1 MANLKEL
8 RNRITSIGSTMKIT
22 SAMKM
27 VSAAKLKKAQDAIVQ
42 MRPYAS
48 KLTEILQK
56 ASSTLDSSEN
66 AYGEVRDG
74 NKVRL
79 VVISSNRGLCGGFNS
94 SVVKKAKS
102 YMAANPAEYTIAT
115 VGKKAHDAF
124 KNDSRKVSSNTALW
138 DEITFDGAKQEAQA
152 LMDGFV
158 AGEFDKV
165 VIVYNSFKNAAVQE
179 PQAEQFL
186 PIATEEQLGT
196 EAISD
201 TTQVMPLAIKE
212 GVKTNDARDSTE
224 YIYEPSME
232 EILADLIPTSL
243 KTQFFAALLDANAS
257 EHGARM
263 TAMHKAT
270 DNAKALQGDLK
281 LEYNKARQAA
291 ITNEILEIVG
301 GADALAG

>member
-8 RNRITSIGSTMKIT
+8 RNRIASVGSTMKIT

-56 ASSTLDSSEN
+56 ASGTLDASEN
-66 AYGEVRDG
+66 AYGQVREG

-79 VVISSNRGLCGGFNS
+79 VIITSNRGLCGGFNS
-94 SVVKKAKS
+94 SIVKKAKS
-102 YMAANPAEYTIAT
+102 YMEANPADYTIST
-115 VGKKAHDAF
+115 IGKKGGEAF
-124 KNDSRKVSSNTALW
+124 KYDARSSTRNTELW
-138 DEITFDGAKQEAQA
+138 DDITFDGAKEQAQV
-152 LMDGFV
+152 LMDGFL

-165 VIVYNSFKNAAVQE
+165 VILYNAFKNAAVQE
-179 PQAEQFL
+179 PTVEQFL
-186 PIATEEQLGT
+186 PIAMDESEGP
-196 EAISD
+196 AD
-201 TTQVMPLAIKE
+201 T
-212 GVKTNDARDSTE
+212 TE
-224 YIYEPSME
+224 YIYEPGKA
-232 EILADLIPTSL
+232 EILKDLIPTSL
-243 KTQFFAALLDANAS
+243 KTQLFAALLDANAS

>member
-56 ASSTLDSSEN
+56 ASSTLDASEN
-66 AYGEVRDG
+66 AFGEEREG
-74 NKVRL
+74 NKTRL

-94 SVVKKAKS
+94 SVVKKANAYIQES
-102 YMAANPAEYTIAT
+102 GEEITIST
-115 VGKKAHDAF
+115 VGKKAGEAF
-124 KNDSRKVSSNTALW
+124 KYDERKVDDNIELW
-138 DEITFDGAKQEAQA
+138 DNISFENATTYAEG
-152 LMDGFV
+152 LMAGFL
-158 AGEFDKV
+158 AGEYDKV
-165 VIVYNSFKNAAVQE
+165 VVVYNAFRNAAVQE
-179 PQAEQFL
+179 PTAEQFL
-186 PIATEEQLGT
+186 PIAMSGEEEGPV
-196 EAISD
+196 D
-201 TTQVMPLAIKE
+201 T
-212 GVKTNDARDSTE
+212 TE
-224 YIYEPSME
+224 YIYEPSKE
-232 EILADLIPTSL
+232 EILEDLIPTSL
-243 KTQFFAALLDANAS
+243 KTQLFAALLDANAS

-270 DNAKALQGDLK
+270 DNAKELQGDLK

>member
-66 AYGEVRDG
+66 IYGEVREG
-74 NKVRL
+74 NRVRL

-102 YMAANPAEYTIAT
+102 FMATNPGEYSIAT

-138 DEITFDGAKQEAQA
+138 DEITFDGAKQEAQS
-152 LMDGFV
+152 LMNGFV

-165 VIVYNSFKNAAVQE
+165 VILYNSFKNAAVQE

-186 PIATEEQLGT
+186 PIAMEEQLASAEVT
-196 EAISD
+196 D
-201 TTQVMPLAIKE
+201 T
-212 GVKTNDARDSTE
+212 TE

-232 EILADLIPTSL
+232 EILKDLIPTSL

>member
-158 AGEFDKV
+158 EGEFDKV
-165 VIVYNSFKNAAVQE
+165 VILYNSFKNAAVQE

-186 PIATEEQLGT
+186 PIAMEEKLGSTEVT
-196 EAISD
+196 D
-201 TTQVMPLAIKE
+201 T
-212 GVKTNDARDSTE
+212 TE
-224 YIYEPSME
+224 YIYEPSMQ

>member
-8 RNRITSIGSTMKIT
+8 RVRITSIGSTMKIT

-66 AYGEVRDG
+66 AYGEVRDT
-74 NKVRL
+74 NRTRL
-79 VVISSNRGLCGGFNS
+79 VVITSNRGLCGAFNS
-94 SVVKKAKS
+94 SVVKKAKALMTDS
-102 YMAANPAEYTIAT
+102 NDDFSIVAI
-115 VGKKAHDAF
+115 GKKAGDAF
-124 KNDSRKVSSNTALW
+124 KDDARLVERNPELW
-138 DEITFDGAKQEAQA
+138 DNIGFEAASEYAQK
-152 LMDGFV
+152 LMDGYL

-165 VIVYNSFKNAAVQE
+165 VLVYNAFRNAAVQE
-179 PQAEQFL
+179 PTAEQML
-186 PIATEEQLGT
+186 PISMEVDGPV
-196 EAISD
+196 D
-201 TTQVMPLAIKE
+201 TT
-212 GVKTNDARDSTE
+212 E
-224 YIYEPSME
+224 YLYEPTKS
-232 EILADLIPTSL
+232 EILEDLIPTSL
-243 KTQFFAALLDANAS
+243 KTQFFASLLDANAS

>member
-74 NKVRL
+74 NRVRL

-102 YMAANPAEYTIAT
+102 YMVANPGEYTIAT

-138 DEITFDGAKQEAQA
+138 DDISFEGAKQEAQS

-179 PQAEQFL
+179 QQAEQFL
-186 PIATEEQLGT
+186 PIAMEEQLGT
-196 EAISD
+196 EEVVD
-201 TTQVMPLAIKE
+201 
-212 GVKTNDARDSTE
+212 NTE
-224 YIYEPSME
+224 YIYEPSMQ

>member
-8 RNRITSIGSTMKIT
+8 RNRITSVGSTMKIT

-56 ASSTLDSSEN
+56 ASGTLEASEN
-66 AYGEVRDG
+66 AFGETRDG
-74 NKVRL
+74 NSVRL
-79 VVISSNRGLCGGFNS
+79 VVITSNRGLCGAFNS
-94 SVVKKAKS
+94 SVVKAAKL
-102 YMAANPAEYTIAT
+102 YMENNPAEYTIST
-115 VGKKAHDAF
+115 VGKKGGEAF
-124 KNDSRKVSSNTALW
+124 KYDKRLVSRNVGLW
-138 DEITFDGAKQEAQA
+138 DEITFDGAKEEAES
-152 LMDGFV
+152 LMNGFLE
-158 AGEFDKV
+158 GDYDKV
-165 VIVYNSFKNAAVQE
+165 VLVYNAFRNAAVQE
-179 PQAEQFL
+179 PTTEQFL
-186 PIATEEQLGT
+186 PIAMDEDAGEST
-196 EAISD
+196 D
-201 TTQVMPLAIKE
+201 T
-212 GVKTNDARDSTE
+212 TE
-224 YIYEPSME
+224 YIYEPGKA
-232 EILADLIPTSL
+232 EILKDLIPTSL

>member
-8 RNRITSIGSTMKIT
+8 RNRITSVGSTMKIT

-27 VSAAKLKKAQDAIVQ
+27 VSAAKLKKAQNAIVQ

-56 ASSTLDSSEN
+56 ASGTLDASEN
-66 AYGEVRDG
+66 AYGQVREG

-79 VVISSNRGLCGGFNS
+79 VIITSNRGLCGGFNS
-94 SVVKKAKS
+94 SIVKKAKS
-102 YMAANPAEYTIAT
+102 FMEANPADYTIST
-115 VGKKAHDAF
+115 IGKKGGEAF
-124 KNDSRKVSSNTALW
+124 KYDARLSTRNTGLW
-138 DEITFDGAKQEAQA
+138 DDITFEGAKEQAQV
-152 LMDGFV
+152 LMDGFL

-165 VIVYNSFKNAAVQE
+165 VLLYNAFKNAAVQE
-179 PQAEQFL
+179 PTAEQFL
-186 PIATEEQLGT
+186 PIAMDESEGP
-196 EAISD
+196 AD
-201 TTQVMPLAIKE
+201 T
-212 GVKTNDARDSTE
+212 TE
-224 YIYEPSME
+224 YIYEPGKA
-232 EILADLIPTSL
+232 EILKDLIPTSL
-243 KTQFFAALLDANAS
+243 KTQLFAALLDANAS

-281 LEYNKARQAA
+281 LEYHKARQAA

-301 GADALAG
+301 GADALSG

>member
-8 RNRITSIGSTMKIT
+8 RVRITSIGSTMKIT

-66 AYGEVRDG
+66 AYGVVRDT
-74 NKVRL
+74 NRTRV
-79 VVISSNRGLCGGFNS
+79 VVITSNRGLCGAFNS
-94 SVVKKAKS
+94 SVVKKAKAL
-102 YMAANPAEYTIAT
+102 MADSNDDFSIVAI
-115 VGKKAHDAF
+115 GKKAGDAF
-124 KNDSRKVSSNTALW
+124 KDDTRLVERNPGLW
-138 DEITFDGAKQEAQA
+138 DNIGFEAASEYAQK
-152 LMDGFV
+152 LMDGFL

-165 VIVYNSFKNAAVQE
+165 VLVYNAFRNAAVQE
-179 PQAEQFL
+179 PTAEQML
-186 PIATEEQLGT
+186 PISVEVDGLV
-196 EAISD
+196 D
-201 TTQVMPLAIKE
+201 TT
-212 GVKTNDARDSTE
+212 E
-224 YIYEPSME
+224 YLYEPTKS
-232 EILADLIPTSL
+232 EILEDLIPTSL
-243 KTQFFAALLDANAS
+243 KTQFFASLLDANAS

>member
-138 DEITFDGAKQEAQA
+138 DEITFEGAKQEAQA
-152 LMDGFV
+152 LMEGFV
-158 AGEFDKV
+158 ASEFDKV
-165 VIVYNSFKNAAVQE
+165 VIVYNAFKNAAVQE

-186 PIATEEQLGT
+186 PIAMEEKLSSTEVT
-196 EAISD
+196 D
-201 TTQVMPLAIKE
+201 T
-212 GVKTNDARDSTE
+212 TE
-224 YIYEPSME
+224 YIYEPSMQ

>member
-8 RNRITSIGSTMKIT
+8 RVRITSIGSTMKIT

-66 AYGEVRDG
+66 AYGVVRDT
-74 NKVRL
+74 NRTRV
-79 VVISSNRGLCGGFNS
+79 VVITSNRGLCGAFNS
-94 SVVKKAKS
+94 SVVKKAKAL
-102 YMAANPAEYTIAT
+102 MADSDDDFSIVAI
-115 VGKKAHDAF
+115 GKKAGDAF
-124 KNDSRKVSSNTALW
+124 KDDARLVERNPELW
-138 DEITFDGAKQEAQA
+138 DNIGFEAASEYAQK
-152 LMDGFV
+152 LMDGYL

-165 VIVYNSFKNAAVQE
+165 VLVYNAFRNAAVQE
-179 PQAEQFL
+179 PTSEQML
-186 PIATEEQLGT
+186 PISMEVDGPV
-196 EAISD
+196 D
-201 TTQVMPLAIKE
+201 TT
-212 GVKTNDARDSTE
+212 E
-224 YIYEPSME
+224 YLYEPTKS
-232 EILADLIPTSL
+232 EILEDLIPTSL
-243 KTQFFAALLDANAS
+243 KTQFFASLLDANAS

>member
-138 DEITFDGAKQEAQA
+138 DEITFDGAKQEVQA
-152 LMDGFV
+152 LMDGFI

-165 VIVYNSFKNAAVQE
+165 VILYNSFKNAAVQE

-186 PIATEEQLGT
+186 PIAMDEQLGT
-196 EAISD
+196 EEVAD
-201 TTQVMPLAIKE
+201 T
-212 GVKTNDARDSTE
+212 TE
-224 YIYEPSME
+224 YIYEPSMQ

>member
-56 ASSTLDSSEN
+56 ASSTLDASEN
-66 AYGEVRDG
+66 AFGEEREG
-74 NKVRL
+74 NKTRL

-94 SVVKKAKS
+94 SVVKKAKLYIEES
-102 YMAANPAEYTIAT
+102 GEDITIAT
-115 VGKKAHDAF
+115 VGKKAGEAF
-124 KNDSRKVSSNTALW
+124 KYDERKVDGNIELW
-138 DEITFDGAKQEAQA
+138 DNISFESATAYAEG
-152 LMDGFV
+152 LMDGYL
-158 AGEFDKV
+158 AGEYDKV
-165 VIVYNSFKNAAVQE
+165 VVVYNAFKNAAVQE
-179 PQAEQFL
+179 PTAEQFL
-186 PIATEEQLGT
+186 PIAMSGEEEGPV
-196 EAISD
+196 D
-201 TTQVMPLAIKE
+201 T
-212 GVKTNDARDSTE
+212 TE
-224 YIYEPSME
+224 YIYEPSKE
-232 EILADLIPTSL
+232 EILEDLIPTSL
-243 KTQFFAALLDANAS
+243 KTQLFAALLDANAS

-270 DNAKALQGDLK
+270 DNAKELQGDLK

>member
-8 RNRITSIGSTMKIT
+8 RNRIASIGSTMKIT

-56 ASSTLDSSEN
+56 ASGTLDASEN
-66 AYGEVRDG
+66 PYGQVREG
-74 NKVRL
+74 SQVRL
-79 VVISSNRGLCGGFNS
+79 VIITSNRGLCGGFNS
-94 SVVKKAKS
+94 SILKMAKS
-102 YMAANPAEYTIAT
+102 YMEANPADYTIST
-115 VGKKAHDAF
+115 IGKKGGEAY
-124 KNDSRKVSSNTALW
+124 KNDARLSTRNTELW
-138 DEITFDGAKQEAQA
+138 DDITFDGAKEQTQE
-152 LMDGFV
+152 LMDGFL

-165 VIVYNSFKNAAVQE
+165 IILYNAFKNAAVQE
-179 PQAEQFL
+179 PTVEQFL
-186 PIATEEQLGT
+186 PIAMDESKG
-196 EAISD
+196 
-201 TTQVMPLAIKE
+201 LA
-212 GVKTNDARDSTE
+212 DSTE
-224 YIYEPSME
+224 YIYEPGKA
-232 EILADLIPTSL
+232 EILKDLIPTSL
-243 KTQFFAALLDANAS
+243 KTQLFAALLDANAS

>member
-152 LMDGFV
+152 LMDGFI

-165 VIVYNSFKNAAVQE
+165 VILYNSFKNAAVQE

-186 PIATEEQLGT
+186 PIAMDEQLGT
-196 EAISD
+196 EEVAD
-201 TTQVMPLAIKE
+201 T
-212 GVKTNDARDSTE
+212 TE
-224 YIYEPSME
+224 YIYEPSMQ

-301 GADALAG
+301 GADALAD

>member
-8 RNRITSIGSTMKIT
+8 RNRITSVGSTMKIT

-42 MRPYAS
+42 MRPYS
-48 KLTEILQK
+48 TKLTEILQK
-56 ASSTLDSSEN
+56 ASGTLDASEN
-66 AYGEVRDG
+66 AFGQVREG

-79 VVISSNRGLCGGFNS
+79 VIITSNRGLCGGFNS
-94 SVVKKAKS
+94 SIVKKAKS
-102 YMAANPAEYTIAT
+102 YMESNPADYTIST
-115 VGKKAHDAF
+115 IGKKGGEAF
-124 KNDSRKVSSNTALW
+124 KYDERLSTRNTELW
-138 DEITFDGAKQEAQA
+138 DDITFEGAKEQAQV
-152 LMDGFV
+152 LMDGFL
-158 AGEFDKV
+158 AGEFDRV
-165 VIVYNSFKNAAVQE
+165 VILYNAFKNAAVQE
-179 PQAEQFL
+179 PTVEQFL
-186 PIATEEQLGT
+186 PIAMDESEGP
-196 EAISD
+196 AD
-201 TTQVMPLAIKE
+201 T
-212 GVKTNDARDSTE
+212 TE
-224 YIYEPSME
+224 YIYEPGKA
-232 EILADLIPTSL
+232 EILKDLIPTSL
-243 KTQFFAALLDANAS
+243 KTQLFAALLDANAS

>member
-56 ASSTLDSSEN
+56 ASSTLDNSEN
-66 AYGEVRDG
+66 VYGDVRDG
-74 NKVRL
+74 NRVRL

-102 YMAANPAEYTIAT
+102 YMLTNPGEYSIAT

-124 KNDSRKVSSNTALW
+124 KTDSRKVSSNTDLW
-138 DEITFDGAKQEAQA
+138 DDISFEGAKQEAQM

-165 VIVYNSFKNAAVQE
+165 VIVYNAFKNAAVQE

-186 PIATEEQLGT
+186 PIAMQEQLGNEEVT
-196 EAISD
+196 D
-201 TTQVMPLAIKE
+201 T
-212 GVKTNDARDSTE
+212 TE
-224 YIYEPSME
+224 YIYEPSMQ

-270 DNAKALQGDLK
+270 DNAKSLQGDLK
-281 LEYNKARQAA
+281 LKYNQARQAA

>member
-1 MANLKEL
+1 
-8 RNRITSIGSTMKIT
+8 
-22 SAMKM
+22 
-27 VSAAKLKKAQDAIVQ
+27 
-42 MRPYAS
+42 
-48 KLTEILQK
+48 
-56 ASSTLDSSEN
+56 LDSSEN

-115 VGKKAHDAF
+115 IGKKAHDAF

-165 VIVYNSFKNAAVQE
+165 VILYNSFKNAAVQE

-186 PIATEEQLGT
+186 PIAMEDQLGT
-196 EAISD
+196 EEVAD
-201 TTQVMPLAIKE
+201 T
-212 GVKTNDARDSTE
+212 TE
-224 YIYEPSME
+224 YIYEPSMQ

>member
-138 DEITFDGAKQEAQA
+138 DEITFEGAKQEAQA
-152 LMDGFV
+152 LMEGFV

-165 VIVYNSFKNAAVQE
+165 VVVYNAFKNAAVQE

-186 PIATEEQLGT
+186 PIAMEEKLSSTEVT
-196 EAISD
+196 D
-201 TTQVMPLAIKE
+201 T
-212 GVKTNDARDSTE
+212 TE
-224 YIYEPSME
+224 YIYEPSMQ

>member
-102 YMAANPAEYTIAT
+102 YMAANPAEYTIAA

-152 LMDGFV
+152 LMDGFI

-165 VIVYNSFKNAAVQE
+165 VILYNSFKNAAVQE

-186 PIATEEQLGT
+186 PIAMDKQLGT
-196 EAISD
+196 DEVAD
-201 TTQVMPLAIKE
+201 T
-212 GVKTNDARDSTE
+212 TE
-224 YIYEPSME
+224 YIYEPSMQ

-263 TAMHKAT
+263 TAMHKET
-270 DNAKALQGDLK
+270 DNEKALQGALK

>member
-102 YMAANPAEYTIAT
+102 YMAANPAEYTIAA

-152 LMDGFV
+152 LMDGFI

-165 VIVYNSFKNAAVQE
+165 VILYNSFKNAAVQE

-186 PIATEEQLGT
+186 PIAMDKQLGT
-196 EAISD
+196 EEVAD
-201 TTQVMPLAIKE
+201 T
-212 GVKTNDARDSTE
+212 TE
-224 YIYEPSME
+224 YIYEPSMQ

>member
-115 VGKKAHDAF
+115 IGKKAHDAF

-165 VIVYNSFKNAAVQE
+165 VILYNSFKNAAVQE

-186 PIATEEQLGT
+186 PIAMEDQLGT
-196 EAISD
+196 EEAAD
-201 TTQVMPLAIKE
+201 T
-212 GVKTNDARDSTE
+212 TE
-224 YIYEPSME
+224 YIYEPSMQ

>member
-66 AYGEVRDG
+66 AYGEVRDT
-74 NKVRL
+74 NRTRL
-79 VVISSNRGLCGGFNS
+79 VVITSNRGLCGAFNS
-94 SVVKKAKS
+94 SVVKRAKAF
-102 YMAANPAEYTIAT
+102 MADSNDEFSIVAI
-115 VGKKAHDAF
+115 GKKAGDAF
-124 KNDSRKVSSNTALW
+124 KYDDRLVERNVELW
-138 DEITFDGAKQEAQA
+138 DNINFEAASEYVQS
-152 LMDGFV
+152 LMDGYLT
-158 AGEFDKV
+158 GEFDKV
-165 VIVYNSFKNAAVQE
+165 VLVYNAFRNAAVQE
-179 PQAEQFL
+179 PTAEQML
-186 PIATEEQLGT
+186 PISLDTEGPV
-196 EAISD
+196 D
-201 TTQVMPLAIKE
+201 T
-212 GVKTNDARDSTE
+212 TE
-224 YIYEPSME
+224 YIYEPTKS
-232 EILADLIPTSL
+232 EILEDLIPTSL
-243 KTQFFAALLDANAS
+243 KTQFFASLLDANAS